1 MIFARASPLLAR
13 MPKHFA
19 QSEFLIHLK
28 QQIFMDNKPTHY
40 LYNVIDQADGM
51 GEGTRGIWTKIGAA
65 WPNGDG
71 KGFSISL
78 DIPLVVSRDT
88 RLVLRE
94 REELPTMRQSETDE
108 AEEADAVDEAMEEVL
123 SDDAPGLMGNRDQ

>member
-1 MIFARASPLLAR
+1 MLKYFE
-13 MPKHFA
+13 
-19 QSEFLIHLK
+19 QTEFLIHLK
-28 QQIFMDNKPTHY
+28 QQIIMDNKPTHY
-40 LYNVIDQADGM
+40 LYNVVDQADVM
-51 GEGTRGIWTKIGAA
+51 NDERRGIWTRIGAA

-94 REELPTMRQSETDE
+94 REELPTIQQSEPDE
-108 AEEADAVDEAMEEVL
+108 ADEAGEVDEAMEGFG
-123 SDDAPGLMGNRDQ
+123 SDLPQGL